1 LKNKNTHRNESKLC
15 HFYIQ
20 LCPWSSKS
28 KHLRWSQW
36 PTYFQNSL
44 ALTALTNLVL
54 VKLKTWRDDPI
65 TLSAKSITQIPA
77 IYSLHWQPVPG
88 QVTVSV
94 SRFELILYREMEQRD
109 TPPPQYPII
118 YHCLQHLPWM
128 FTLHQ
133 PSENRRWTWRR
144 ARGCCEFVLC
154 ITVCVPLFLGK
165 DIVFRFIIECSSSLR
180 DFCP

>member
-1 LKNKNTHRNESKLC
+1 MNQSCVISTFS
-15 HFYIQ
+15 YI
-20 LCPWSSKS
+20 CPWSSKS

-36 PTYFQNSL
+36 PTDFQNSL
-44 ALTALTNLVL
+44 ALRALTNLVL
-54 VKLKTWRDDPI
+54 VKPKTWRDDPI

-109 TPPPQYPII
+109 TPPQYPII
-118 YHCLQHLPWM
+118 YYDLQHLPWM
-128 FTLHQ
+128 FTLYQ

-144 ARGCCEFVLC
+144 ARGCCELVLC

-165 DIVFRFIIECSSSLR
+165 DIVFRFIIECSSLR

>member
-1 LKNKNTHRNESKLC
+1 LCIRGRCFEKQNAHRNESKLC
-15 HFYIQ
+15 HFYTQ

-44 ALTALTNLVL
+44 ALRALTNLVL

-65 TLSAKSITQIPA
+65 YLSAKSITQIPA

-94 SRFELILYREMEQRD
+94 SRFELILYREMAQRD
-109 TPPPQYPII
+109 TPLSVPNYLLLLPT
-118 YHCLQHLPWM
+118 HLPWM
-128 FTLHQ
+128 FTLYQ
-133 PSENRRWTWRR
+133 PSGNRRTWRR

-154 ITVCVPLFLGK
+154 IQSVSHCF
-165 DIVFRFIIECSSSLR
+165 
-180 DFCP
+180 